1 MYEQITTEMPAVTR
15 SAYNSRNRARETQN
29 IVFEGRCR
37 LEETCCICLSS
48 VCGESVYHTP
58 CGHTYHTTCL
68 RDQIQRMRGDHSRAC
83 AMCRRDLRQQII
95 AQPSLRPAGE
105 AEESDDDTDIG
116 PLHILW
122 VPVVT
127 NIPHLYIPTTQG
139 LLTNTT
145 NTTMT
150 MNTTTMNAP
159 TVNLPNVM
167 NTTDA
172 YGAPT
177 IYGDSQTGNM
187 NWMDVYRSV
196 WNRTAINLANSTYNN
211 NIILDRTHEMPALEY
226 WPWHDASMGD
236 GASMGDDADESA
248 LGNEPDNAMDE
259 EAQEWVNSLFGRDH
273 TEDGDG
279 DDSDGSLP
287 PLEFEW

>member
-15 SAYNSRNRARETQN
+15 SAYNSRNRARGTQN

-68 RDQIQRMRGDHSRAC
+68 RDQIQRMRGSHSRAC
-83 AMCRRDLRQQII
+83 AMCRRDLRQQIM

-105 AEESDDDTDIG
+105 AEESDDDTDMW
-116 PLHILW
+116 PLRILW

-127 NIPHLYIPTTQG
+127 TVPHLYTPTTQG

-145 NTTMT
+145 A
-150 MNTTTMNAP
+150 MNTTTMN
-159 TVNLPNVM
+159 
-167 NTTDA
+167 TTEA
-172 YGAPT
+172 YGAPML
-177 IYGDSQTGNM
+177 YRDNQTSNV

-196 WNRTAINLANSTYNN
+196 WNHTAIDLTNSTYDNN
-211 NIILDRTHEMPALEY
+211 VVLDRTHEMPALEY

-236 GASMGDDADESA
+236 DASTGDGAGEPA
-248 LGNEPDNAMDE
+248 LETEPDNAMDE

-273 TEDGDG
+273 TEGRDDDTDG